1 MVKFGRSKMKIL
13 NKLAKK
19 QNATS
24 SNQTNKILKKKLNAE
39 KKVTFQK
46 EVLLKETANSNSLV
60 KKVAKEDII
69 LKNLLKKPDT
79 QTHNVKNEL
88 KKPKVKPVPKK
99 NKRLKMQL
107 SDAQLLKSLMNKKKS

>member
-13 NKLAKK
+13 NKLSKK
-19 QNATS
+19 QNAAS

-60 KKVAKEDII
+60 KKVAKEDIL
-69 LKNLLKKPDT
+69 LKNLLKTADT
-79 QTHNVKNEL
+79 QKQEVKNDA
-88 KKPKVKPVPKK
+88 KKSKLKPVPKK
-99 NKRLKMQL
+99 KKRLKMQL
-107 SDAQLLKSLMNKKKS
+107 SDAQLLKSLMNKKK